1 MVRFLKYVAPHN
13 GVNVSGEALI
23 WRLGLLRG
31 NTALAKWL
39 VAFFVGDQEGEGKVV
54 KVMINYNK
62 GREWCKSIHSVV
74 TFGVSYWRISP

>member
-1 MVRFLKYVAPHN
+1 M
-13 GVNVSGEALI
+13 
-23 WRLGLLRG
+23 GLLRG

-62 GREWCKSIHSVV
+62 GWEWCKSIRSVV
-74 TFGVSYWRISP
+74 TFAVSY